1 LLIERPLRPVVR
13 PQFDDR
19 AADVTRLICPL
30 VNRVQ

>member
-1 LLIERPLRPVVR
+1 MEQPLRPVVR
-13 PQFDDR
+13 LHFDDQ